1 MNSSISGHGYK
12 LLKILDTKIL
22 ICDGAMGTELLSRGF
37 SGYPDSAN
45 LEQAGIEKIIDIHL
59 SYLDAGSNIIQT
71 NTFGANLEKLKS
83 YSLDSKITDINKN
96 AASAARQAIKNHEST
111 KNSPGPH
118 FVAGDI
124 GPLGKLLE
132 PSGTLKYG
140 QAVDS
145 FLRQTEVLVESGVD
159 LLLIETIMNINE
171 ALAAVEAAR
180 RSSGDIPLAC
190 TLSFGKNGITLMG
203 NKAEDAVKALL
214 DSGCDIVGANCSIGS
229 DSMLEVVRKMRDADP
244 GARLI
249 FQPNAGLPVLKE
261 GKTFYNETPEIM
273 ASNMKKYLEYKPS
286 IIGACC
292 GSTPAHISSIID
304 IISDVSSK

>member
-1 MNSSISGHGYK
+1 MNSSILGYDHK
-12 LLKILDTKIL
+12 FLNILDTKIL
-22 ICDGAMGTELLSRGF
+22 VCDGAMGTELLSRGF
-37 SGYPDSAN
+37 SGYPDSAD
-45 LEQAGIEKIIDIHL
+45 LEESGIEKVIDIHL

-71 NTFGANLEKLKS
+71 NTFGANPEKLRS
-83 YSLDSKITDINKN
+83 YSLDPKIADINKN
-96 AASAARQAIKNHEST
+96 AVSAARQAIERHE
-111 KNSPGPH
+111 NARNCPGPH

-132 PSGTLKYG
+132 PSGTLKYA

-145 FLRQTEVLVESGVD
+145 FLRQTDVLVESGVD
-159 LLLIETIMNINE
+159 MLLIETIMDINE

-190 TLSFGKNGITLMG
+190 TLSFGKNGVTLMG
-203 NKAEDAVKALL
+203 NKAEDAVKALI

-229 DSMLEVVRKMRDADP
+229 DSMLEVVKKMRGADP

-261 GKTFYNETPEIM
+261 GMTLYDETPEIM
-273 ASNMKKYLEYKPS
+273 ASNIEKYLEYKPS

-292 GSTPAHISSIID
+292 GSTPDHILSIKSVIFG
-304 IISDVSSK
+304 K